1 MRSVGGFDRGE
12 GSRRRSLCES
22 RCTSEHSTHTGP
34 GPQQSRDAARR
45 AEHYRASQPP
55 RQQPYK
61 FLPGAITLAF
71 VAAFAVVMLIITMAT
86 H

>member
-1 MRSVGGFDRGE
+1 VVSDRF
-12 GSRRRSLCES
+12 
-22 RCTSEHSTHTGP
+22 P
-34 GPQQSRDAARR
+34 VQ
-45 AEHYRASQPP
+45 QPP

-86 H
+86 HQGDFDAVARRTPFA

>member
-1 MRSVGGFDRGE
+1 LIEGKDRGA
-12 GSRRRSLCES
+12 GPCANRAVHPSIRPIL
-22 RCTSEHSTHTGP
+22 GP
-34 GPQQSRDAARR
+34 GRNKVATPPGVPSIIGL
-45 AEHYRASQPP
+45 HNHPASSLTN
-55 RQQPYK
+55 